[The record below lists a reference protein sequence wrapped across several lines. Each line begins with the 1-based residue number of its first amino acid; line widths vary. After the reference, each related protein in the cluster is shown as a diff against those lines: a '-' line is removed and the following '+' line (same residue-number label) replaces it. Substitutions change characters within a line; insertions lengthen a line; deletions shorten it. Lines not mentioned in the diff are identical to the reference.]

1 MGHVLGDRVEQKI
14 ETEKSAEKKDV
25 IIITRRSFFGALV
38 AIGSAG
44 MGALLAVPVLR
55 YVLYPLYARAAGTEW
70 SDVGE
75 MSEFASS
82 KSPVRK
88 TITFAQRDGWREV
101 VSAQSVYV
109 SRTAA
114 GELEVLS
121 AICPHLG
128 CSVSWQ
134 QAQND
139 FLCPCHG
146 SVFKADGKIVAGPS
160 PRGMDR
166 LPTRIKDGKLQVHF
180 EYFRPNVPNQE
191 KLT

>member
-1 MGHVLGDRVEQKI
+1 MEQKT
-14 ETEKSAEKKDV
+14 ETDKSTEKKDV
-25 IIITRRSFFGALV
+25 IIVTRRSFFGALV

-55 YVLYPLYARAAGTEW
+55 YVLYPLYAKGAGTEW

-75 MSEFASS
+75 MSEFSDS
-82 KSPVRK
+82 KHPVRK
-88 TITFAQRDGWREV
+88 TVTFTQRDGWREV
-101 VSAQSVYV
+101 VSAQSIYV
-109 SRTAA
+109 NRTTA
-114 GELEVLS
+114 GELEILS

-134 QAQND
+134 QTQNN

-146 SVFKADGKIVAGPS
+146 SIFKPDGMVVSGPS

-166 LPTRIKDGKLQVHF
+166 LATRVKDGKVQVRF